1 MRAHGNSS
9 LLCRLRCTSPKAA
22 VAALPMP
29 VTTATT
35 RKHGEQLHKKLP
47 GQFAFMPWW
56 VEGAGHNDV
65 RQVSGDTYVYKL
77 MSFIHYLKG
86 AKDGNGENNAG
97 CSTIDRNNGKGKKSS
112 IDPENDMHVVATVGA
127 EKNDG
132 AMGRGKDAGDAF
144 QEQRFRVVAPIGKK
158 KTSSMVHPEIVV
170 QSI

>member
-1 MRAHGNSS
+1 MG
-9 LLCRLRCTSPKAA
+9 
-22 VAALPMP
+22 V
-29 VTTATT
+29 
-35 RKHGEQLHKKLP
+35 KHGEQLHKKLP

-65 RQVSGDTYVYKL
+65 RQVSGDTYVYRL

-112 IDPENDMHVVATVGA
+112 IDPENDMHVATVGA